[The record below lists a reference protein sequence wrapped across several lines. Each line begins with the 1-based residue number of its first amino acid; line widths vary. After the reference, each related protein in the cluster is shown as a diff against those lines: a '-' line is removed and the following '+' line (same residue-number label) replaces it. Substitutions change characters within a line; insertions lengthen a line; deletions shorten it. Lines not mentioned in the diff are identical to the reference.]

1 MLVNDALGTA
11 MPDLHEDK
19 LKYKNSDEPV
29 VGGAFIEK
37 TNDKYGHTGIVE
49 SINANGTLNIVETN
63 YPLGSGVT
71 RKTID
76 PSKRNIVGYYDPQA
90 TSQEPISD
98 KQYTQYNQ
106 AFSKFS
112 QEPIVKAFEG
122 AMVSG

>member
-76 PSKRNIVGYYDPQA
+76 PSKRNIVGYYDPKA
-90 TSQEPISD
+90 TQQLNKDQQSKMISYQ
-98 KQYTQYNQ
+98 KSL
-106 AFSKFS
+106 AGS
-112 QEPIVKAFEG
+112 PPVKNWKE
-122 AMVSG
+122 VQ